1 MILLFFFYVRR
12 TVIALVEMIAIG
24 RNLYLVPDIAP
35 KNTPHSSNHPQNVV
49 VCLLAPLLFL
59 LLLLFVVRQHS
70 HQKLILLQLFFFIF
84 RLLPL
89 GKTCTLNIFRVVSSA
104 RIIGFFLLFRDDTL
118 LYLVWHHRCMCCCCR
133 YIHKICHN
141 QIFFDIF
148 FVYFPLSD
156 HFRLLLRIFRC
167 SLYFCFF
174 FLSGFFS
181 AQELFTDFPLSCTIT
196 EEYPRMRHFSEIRS
210 IKLLHFC
217 HWDFVCVPSRS
228 NRVCLCR
235 APPKSR
241 KTPSAALS
249 VCTLE
254 RS

>member
-1 MILLFFFYVRR
+1 MFVSPAFISV
-12 TVIALVEMIAIG
+12 A
-24 RNLYLVPDIAP
+24 
-35 KNTPHSSNHPQNVV
+35 VV
-49 VCLLAPLLFL
+49 VRGPATFTPKTYFASTL
-59 LLLLFVVRQHS
+59 
-70 HQKLILLQLFFFIF
+70 FFIF

-118 LYLVWHHRCMCCCCR
+118 LYLVWHHRCMCCCCCCR

-148 FVYFPLSD
+148 FVYFPLQITFDCFSEFLGV
-156 HFRLLLRIFRC
+156 HCIFVC
-167 SLYFCFF
+167 F